1 MGAIGGAAAIVAG
14 ILGGIL
20 HAVNAA
26 SGRVHT
32 PSFWLMGLAIA
43 LAYGAV
49 SVMLRRSDA
58 VWIRRITAII
68 GASSGFALLGMEW
81 AWLGAVP
88 LDAFGL
94 WIGSWLWAV
103 SYVAILSVLP
113 HLLPRGELASP
124 RWRAAL
130 SLSYATLVVTSI
142 IWAVTPYDQQD
153 FPLQLRGLVNP
164 IGLSLATHPGTVV
177 AIGMLLLASTGLA
190 IASLAVRWR
199 RSAGLARQQ
208 LKWLLLGVAAT
219 LVLAVLARTLPAGPT
234 DVIAAVGMLPVPITL
249 VIAVLRHGLW
259 EIDVVISRSITYVA
273 LSAVV
278 IAVYL
283 AAVSLMGSVL
293 GDWTGAPVVATALAA
308 LVALPLH
315 SRLQRWVNLRVH
327 GDVEE
332 PRLALAHLGDRLAAA
347 SDPRELSDRVLPAV
361 AEQITRSLRASGAHL
376 LLADG
381 TAATFGRPLDPDA
394 TDDVARV
401 PLIFGGTPIGELAVH
416 RAGGFDASDRL
427 VLDRLAKQ
435 AGVAA
440 HTVLLAHE
448 VQRAWKAVVV
458 AREEERRQLRRD
470 LHDDIGPAL
479 AGLALQ
485 AEAALSLAPDDPD
498 AAAALIAR
506 LVPRLNA
513 AVADVRAL
521 VHELRPPSLD
531 ELGLAASVRELAA
544 RMSTA
549 EVPVRAEVADLPV
562 LSAALDVSA
571 YRIVAEAV
579 ANAVRHAR
587 ASGVVVGLAVAA
599 GRLEISVSD
608 DGCGLPADPVHGL
621 GLTSMRFRAE
631 ELGGE
636 FTLTSSEVGTAVR
649 VQIPIAPQKSDATRS
664 VLASPPTAAVLT

>member
-1 MGAIGGAAAIVAG
+1 MGAIGGVAAIVAG
-14 ILGGIL
+14 IVGGIL

-113 HLLPRGELASP
+113 HLLPRGAVASP
-124 RWRAAL
+124 RWRSAL
-130 SLSYATLVVTSI
+130 WLSYTTLVVTSI

-153 FPLQLRGLVNP
+153 FPLQLRSLVNP
-164 IGLSLATHPGTVV
+164 IGLSLATHPATVV

-259 EIDVVISRSITYVA
+259 EIDVVISRSITYAA

-308 LVALPLH
+308 LVALPLQ
-315 SRLQRWVNLRVH
+315 SRLQRSVNLRVH

-361 AEQITRSLRASGAHL
+361 DEQITR
-376 LLADG
+376 
-381 TAATFGRPLDPDA
+381 
-394 TDDVARV
+394 
-401 PLIFGGTPIGELAVH
+401 
-416 RAGGFDASDRL
+416 
-427 VLDRLAKQ
+427 
-435 AGVAA
+435 
-440 HTVLLAHE
+440 
-448 VQRAWKAVVV
+448 
-458 AREEERRQLRRD
+458 
-470 LHDDIGPAL
+470 
-479 AGLALQ
+479 
-485 AEAALSLAPDDPD
+485 
-498 AAAALIAR
+498 
-506 LVPRLNA
+506 
-513 AVADVRAL
+513 
-521 VHELRPPSLD
+521 
-531 ELGLAASVRELAA
+531 
-544 RMSTA
+544 
-549 EVPVRAEVADLPV
+549 
-562 LSAALDVSA
+562 
-571 YRIVAEAV
+571 
-579 ANAVRHAR
+579 
-587 ASGVVVGLAVAA
+587 
-599 GRLEISVSD
+599 
-608 DGCGLPADPVHGL
+608 
-621 GLTSMRFRAE
+621 
-631 ELGGE
+631 
-636 FTLTSSEVGTAVR
+636 
-649 VQIPIAPQKSDATRS
+649 
-664 VLASPPTAAVLT
+664 